1 MHIGLVQVAFKPL
14 TLGGLPESFI
24 AALRDGRNQNW
35 KKSLIGTVQTSLAY
49 GPVVTRRP
57 IQWDEID
64 FPQEW
69 VIEGAAQPNDNINN
83 EVPSRASSSQIEEN
97 YRCDNIKID
106 RDNIARPMP
115 MPNSDLD
122 ITECEMNFPDGLST

>member
-35 KKSLIGTVQTSLAY
+35 KKSLIGTIQTSLAY
-49 GPVVTRRP
+49 GPV
-57 IQWDEID
+57 
-64 FPQEW
+64 
-69 VIEGAAQPNDNINN
+69 
-83 EVPSRASSSQIEEN
+83 PSRASTSQIEEN

-122 ITECEMNFPDGLST
+122 ITEC